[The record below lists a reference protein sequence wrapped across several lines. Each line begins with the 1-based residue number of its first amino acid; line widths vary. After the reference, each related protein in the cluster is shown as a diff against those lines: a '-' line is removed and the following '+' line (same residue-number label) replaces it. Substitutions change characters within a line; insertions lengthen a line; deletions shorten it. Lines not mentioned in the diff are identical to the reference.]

1 MELTKLRSRSKCPK
15 ALVQPP
21 RVVAFYDHPQHI
33 YVMSP
38 ASRGTRPGGHFG
50 VVISGYPSHPR
61 TVKRGVRVGR
71 EGGEERGA
79 GDNGSAHLIRNTLE
93 AHIHN
98 DPSVRRSFDLCPYLV
113 LAAKDVRVVLL
124 EPSHTGQSGQRSTEL
139 VPVQHAKVCVAHGEV
154 AVAAQLRGKHDA
166 VAGAVHGLE
175 RKHLGGVAMMMMM
188 EKTKRAVC
196 VCERENKGGG

>member
-1 MELTKLRSRSKCPK
+1 MPVR

-79 GDNGSAHLIRNTLE
+79 GDNGSAHLIRNTLD
-93 AHIHN
+93 AHIFCRE
-98 DPSVRRSFDLCPYLV
+98 DQVRTKIERTPN
-113 LAAKDVRVVLL
+113 
-124 EPSHTGQSGQRSTEL
+124 G
-139 VPVQHAKVCVAHGEV
+139 
-154 AVAAQLRGKHDA
+154 RG
-166 VAGAVHGLE
+166 VG
-175 RKHLGGVAMMMMM
+175 
-188 EKTKRAVC
+188 
-196 VCERENKGGG
+196 